1 MTEAEKRKLNQQRQ
15 ETSLKN
21 TYFNRYLLLRYS
33 LALFFFGNIYW
44 LLIQLTTRTWLMLIP
59 MILLVLIVLACVEQF
74 KLYGKR
80 EANLGKTKRALQ
92 VQVVVQVFSLLATLT
107 PWFSMV
113 FPIFADSL
121 VARLFLFMILGLG
134 FALLVFNLRRI
145 QEISQNTDKA
155 YLRYRQMEKSVH
167 SI

>member
-74 KLYGKR
+74 KLYGKK

-92 VQVVVQVFSLLATLT
+92 VQAVVQVLSLLATLT
-107 PWFSMV
+107 PWFSVV

-121 VARLFLFMILGLG
+121 IARLFLFVVLGLG

-145 QEISQNTDKA
+145 QEISQNKDKA